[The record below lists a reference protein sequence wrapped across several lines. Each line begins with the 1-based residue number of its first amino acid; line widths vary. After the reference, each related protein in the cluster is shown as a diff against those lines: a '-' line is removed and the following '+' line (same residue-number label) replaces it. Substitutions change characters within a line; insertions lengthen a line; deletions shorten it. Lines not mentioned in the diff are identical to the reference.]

1 MYTPLYAP
9 CWIPCWIPMVPLKPR
24 PDTDLTESPPKTK
37 PEQSSTG
44 YRIRVGKWEEVY
56 DTVDGTKT
64 WYNTVTEK
72 TTRKDPFF

>member
-1 MYTPLYAP
+1 MYMPFYAP
-9 CWIPCWIPMVPLKPR
+9 CWVLWMPMPGVNPPKP
-24 PDTDLTESPPKTK
+24 ESIPKTK
-37 PEQSSTG
+37 PDKKEG
-44 YRIRVGKWEEVY
+44 YRIRIGKWEEVY